1 MNFSDDDIGSIHRIL
16 AAILHLGNIQFQPD
30 EEGDGSIVMTD
41 EEASQ
46 VARLLGME
54 KEEVAK
60 ILTRRILAS
69 QKEQVETKLSTIRA
83 KYSRDALAKVRNC
96 IVVMYSSPECTCG
109 LCN

>member
-1 MNFSDDDIGSIHRIL
+1 
-16 AAILHLGNIQFQPD
+16 
-30 EEGDGSIVMTD
+30 MTD

-83 KYSRDALAKVRNC
+83 KYSRDALAKVT
-96 IVVMYSSPECTCG
+96 V
-109 LCN
+109 